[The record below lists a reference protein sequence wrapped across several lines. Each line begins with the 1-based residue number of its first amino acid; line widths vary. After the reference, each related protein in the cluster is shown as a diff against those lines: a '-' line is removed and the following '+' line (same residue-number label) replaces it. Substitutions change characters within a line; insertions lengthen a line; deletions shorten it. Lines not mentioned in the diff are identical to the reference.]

1 MAIETNLAKCLH
13 YDQNPPLT
21 KTQRS
26 SITMKWFCWKLQK
39 KDVFQVVVVF
49 PSSSYVWLFV
59 TPQTAAHQASLSLT
73 ISQSLPKFVFIAS
86 VMRSSHIILWCPL
99 LLLPSIFPSIRD
111 FSNEFSVCIRWPKYW
126 GLNISPSSEYSGL
139 ISLKIDWFDL
149 FAVQGTFRSLQHRS
163 LKAAILWCSAS
174 FTVQLS
180 QPFMTTEKT
189 ITLTVWTFV
198 NRVMSLHFNTL
209 SRSVI
214 TFPAVKQSSS
224 DFMAAVTICSDFG
237 AQAEEI
243 CRSFH
248 LFPFFLHAVMGPD
261 GMILV

>member
-1 MAIETNLAKCLH
+1 MIQYCAFLCFQVVMAIETNLAKCLH

-126 GLNISPSSEYSGL
+126 SFSFSINPSSEYSSL
-139 ISLKIDWFDL
+139 ISLKIDWL
-149 FAVQGTFRSLQHRS
+149 GYSIPTH
-163 LKAAILWCSAS
+163 IYG
-174 FTVQLS
+174 
-180 QPFMTTEKT
+180 
-189 ITLTVWTFV
+189 I
-198 NRVMSLHFNTL
+198 
-209 SRSVI
+209 
-214 TFPAVKQSSS
+214 
-224 DFMAAVTICSDFG
+224 
-237 AQAEEI
+237 
-243 CRSFH
+243 
-248 LFPFFLHAVMGPD
+248 
-261 GMILV
+261 